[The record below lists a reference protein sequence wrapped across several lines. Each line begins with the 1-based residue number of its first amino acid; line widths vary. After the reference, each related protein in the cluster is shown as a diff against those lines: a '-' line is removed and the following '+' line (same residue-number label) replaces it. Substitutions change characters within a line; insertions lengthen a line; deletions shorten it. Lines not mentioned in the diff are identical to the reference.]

1 MTDENIHYLIKAV
14 NASFVSVVVQDDLG
28 FPVLCF
34 ADSGVF
40 VSSAHQD
47 NILIFLGQIFH
58 KTVCQ

>member
-34 ADSGVF
+34 ADSRVF
-40 VSSAHQD
+40 VLSAHQND
-47 NILIFLGQIFH
+47 ILIFLGQI
-58 KTVCQ
+58 